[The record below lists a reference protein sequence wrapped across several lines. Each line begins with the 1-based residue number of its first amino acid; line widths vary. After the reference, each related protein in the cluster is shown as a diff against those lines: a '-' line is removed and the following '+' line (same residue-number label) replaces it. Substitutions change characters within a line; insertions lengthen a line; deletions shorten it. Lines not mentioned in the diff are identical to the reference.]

1 MYKPDRII
9 HRGGY
14 PHDAD
19 LPFDLNDPQEEDN
32 LHEGDYF
39 HHFQDMLPILIVYA
53 KMCHHPCTNN
63 MHAPSNLFARL
74 W

>member
-19 LPFDLNDPQEEDN
+19 LPFDLNDPQEEQEN
-32 LHEGDYF
+32 LHGGIICIISKTCY
-39 HHFQDMLPILIVYA
+39 QY
-53 KMCHHPCTNN
+53 
-63 MHAPSNLFARL
+63 
-74 W
+74 